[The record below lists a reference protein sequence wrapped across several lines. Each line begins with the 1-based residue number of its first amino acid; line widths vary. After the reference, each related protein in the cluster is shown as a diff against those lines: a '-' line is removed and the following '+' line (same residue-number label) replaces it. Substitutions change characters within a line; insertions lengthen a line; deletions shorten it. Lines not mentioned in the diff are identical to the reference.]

1 MNGLRVVT
9 TVAGFALGA
18 LLAVAI
24 LHREIWVVPS
34 VGDWRATLIGPAADW
49 QVILSGAVGAAIA
62 WAAVRWWSR
71 RARSS

>member
-1 MNGLRVVT
+1 MNGLRVVA

-24 LHREIWVVPS
+24 FHTEGGLLPS
-34 VGDWRATLIGPAADW
+34 VGDWRVPVTLPAAEW
-49 QVILSGAVGAAIA
+49 QVILSGAVGAVIA